1 MDYSTKSRYGVYQ
14 ARFQLP
20 AFIKSKHPAVQKE
33 YVRSLKTKNRSQA
46 RRRLATIANDFHNAI
61 HLIENNMADLT
72 QTEIEAIVKKAI
84 ATAQTLDDH
93 SIATTGFDTINSH
106 RADPHFD
113 SARIFHG

>member
-1 MDYSTKSRYGVYQ
+1 
-14 ARFQLP
+14 
-20 AFIKSKHPAVQKE
+20 
-33 YVRSLKTKNRSQA
+33 
-46 RRRLATIANDFHNAI
+46 
-61 HLIENNMADLT
+61 MADLT